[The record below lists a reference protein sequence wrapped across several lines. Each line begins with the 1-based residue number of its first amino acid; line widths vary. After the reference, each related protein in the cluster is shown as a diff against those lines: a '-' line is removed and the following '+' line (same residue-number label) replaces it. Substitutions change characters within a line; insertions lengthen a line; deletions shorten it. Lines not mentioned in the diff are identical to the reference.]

1 MATFDLALAKTLA
14 HEGGYSNNPNDK
26 GGETFCGI
34 SRKYWPEWSGWA
46 ILDGARE
53 SGVSIESFSKRTSV
67 FVDMHVSPFYRHNF
81 WLPIHGD
88 EIESQEIADMVFDCS
103 VNPNP
108 KAAVTFAQTAHNKI
122 FKESKYIIDVDG
134 IFGADTLHALNSIEH
149 PDHIGWFVD
158 AMDGQRKKYY
168 LKSIQRRH
176 ENAVFAGGWA
186 DR

>member
-1 MATFDLALAKTLA
+1 MADFEKALKRTLDF
-14 HEGGYSNNPNDK
+14 EGGYSNDPNDS
-26 GGETFCGI
+26 GLETFCGI
-34 SRKYWPEWSGWA
+34 SRKYWPDWSGWVA
-46 ILDGARE
+46 IDGLKTHGAKILPGDPTLRPQ
-53 SGVSIESFSKRTSV
+53 VIE
-67 FVDMHVSPFYRHNF
+67 FYRDNF